1 MRLLPLLF
9 LLLTACSSS
18 ANMARI
24 YEREG
29 KEGQYVAKANEEDRA
44 KALNEAAEG
53 AEEFCEERDKK
64 PLFVEPAG
72 GEETKYLGSMDE
84 KTREA
89 VKKAGEILGGP
100 VKAVITKHT
109 TADAKDY
116 QAELTFKCN

>member
-1 MRLLPLLF
+1 MKKLLIFAFVL
-9 LLLTACSSS
+9 AGCSSQ
-18 ANMARI
+18 NLARI

-29 KEGQYVAKANEEDRA
+29 KEGQYVAKANEDDRA
-44 KALNEAAEG
+44 AALNEAAEG
-53 AEEFCEERDKK
+53 AEEFCEKKDKR
-64 PLFVEPAG
+64 PLFVETSD
-72 GEETKYLGSMDE
+72 ETKYTGAMDE

-100 VKAVITKHT
+100 VKAVITKGT